1 MTHYLLYKDR
11 SLTKRS
17 GIGILIY
24 VLVLFYN
31 PAILKATIIK
41 NSSLYIHVL
50 SFDGLLQEVYPAYV
64 QMRREENKSKY

>member
-41 NSSLYIHVL
+41 NSSLYIL

>member
-17 GIGILIY
+17 GIGILI
-24 VLVLFYN
+24 LV
-31 PAILKATIIK
+31 ILKATIIK
-41 NSSLYIHVL
+41 DSSLYIL

>member
-41 NSSLYIHVL
+41 DSSLYIL

>member
-24 VLVLFYN
+24 ALVLFYN

-41 NSSLYIHVL
+41 NSSLYIL

>member
-17 GIGILIY
+17 GIGILI
-24 VLVLFYN
+24 LVLFYN
-31 PAILKATIIK
+31 PAIMKATIIK
-41 NSSLYIHVL
+41 DSSLYIL

>member
-17 GIGILIY
+17 GIGILIH

-41 NSSLYIHVL
+41 NSSLYIL

>member
-1 MTHYLLYKDR
+1 MTRYLLYKDR

-41 NSSLYIHVL
+41 NSSLYIL

>member
-41 NSSLYIHVL
+41 NSSLYIR